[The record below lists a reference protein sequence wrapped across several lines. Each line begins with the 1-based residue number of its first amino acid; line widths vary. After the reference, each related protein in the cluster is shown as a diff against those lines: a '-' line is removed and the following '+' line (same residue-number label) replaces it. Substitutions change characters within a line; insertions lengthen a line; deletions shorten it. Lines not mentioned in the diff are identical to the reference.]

1 MKNIKYYNNS
11 VNSGYYD
18 IIFKREKGIQSAW
31 HHIKFNFIKN
41 KVTDTKAHLD
51 IGCGPGTFLGIL
63 KKKAIGIDVA
73 HNQVKYA
80 KKQYS
85 NKKIKFLT
93 YKNKLPIKSKTIES
107 ISMIELIEHIDNQD
121 LEQLLKEC
129 KRVLKKNGYICLSTP
144 NYLSLWP
151 LLEFFLNKVSKV
163 NYAHEHINK
172 FNKNRLRDVMRK
184 NGFEVLELKSFMLI
198 SPFLAFISFKF
209 AKSMIVFDNF
219 LTSLFPGFLIFCK
232 SVKK

>member
-1 MKNIKYYNNS
+1 MKNINYYNNS

-18 IIFKREKGIQSAW
+18 IIFRRKRGIQSAW
-31 HHIKFNFIKN
+31 HHIKFNYIKDKIFN
-41 KVTDTKAHLD
+41 TKKHLD

-63 KKKAIGIDVA
+63 KKKSIGIDVA
-73 HNQVKYA
+73 YNQIDYA
-80 KKQYS
+80 KKKYS

-107 ISMIELIEHIDNQD
+107 ISMIELIEHIDDKD
-121 LEQLLKEC
+121 LGQLLKEC

-144 NYLSLWP
+144 NYFSLWP

-172 FNKNRLRDVMRK
+172 FNKYRLRNVMKK
-184 NGFEVLELKSFMLI
+184 NGFEISELKSFMLI

-219 LTSLFPGFLIFCK
+219 LTNYFPGFLIFCK
-232 SVKK
+232 LTKK